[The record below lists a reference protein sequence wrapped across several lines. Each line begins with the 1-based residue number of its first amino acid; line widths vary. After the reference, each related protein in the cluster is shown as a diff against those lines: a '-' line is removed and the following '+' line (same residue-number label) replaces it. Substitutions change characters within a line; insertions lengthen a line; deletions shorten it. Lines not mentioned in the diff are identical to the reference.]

1 MAQKRKEMAKKVL
14 MKTVPQKKNIL
25 KNAMANSVKTLKV
38 LAMCKH
44 LQIDA
49 FWPKKQWHMYQ
60 HRHVYMCTDM
70 CKTTRITQN

>member
-1 MAQKRKEMAKKVL
+1 MAQNKLAHSSKKDKQKWKRLSMAQKRKEMAKKVL

-49 FWPKKQWHMYQ
+49 FWPKKQ
-60 HRHVYMCTDM
+60 
-70 CKTTRITQN
+70 